1 MEHVIGYVAF
11 SSLLHV
17 LFMHQVTLDQLCI
30 QALQL
35 SDYEACNSDMTACHS
50 KMIITLKWSILNKNE
65 FPDSLNDE

>member
-50 KMIITLKWSILNKNE
+50 KMIITLK
-65 FPDSLNDE
+65 